1 MLRTR
6 SVVVGLVG
14 VLAMLALSGPAQ
26 AQMTA
31 ATAEV
36 VRLVGRVDLMP
47 KGQAAWTA
55 ASLGARLREGDQI
68 RALAGGAADLN
79 LPDGSTILVAENT
92 RFAVTKLDYD
102 TANRD
107 RDISVHV
114 VAGKVRAQVQQAGVT
129 LARTRQS
136 NFNISTPTGVA
147 AVRGTIMVVAT
158 NPDTKETLVFVFPSP
173 GQAPG
178 SARATFFPKGGGAG
192 VVVSAGT
199 FVRQVGTAPPGTP
212 TPVGNL
218 PVTVQAALATAQ
230 NTSTANSGELITINV
245 TLPSA
250 QDIQNTLNSGGTG
263 AGAGAGDQTVSTAGG
278 TTGGTGACPSC
289 GQDMNSNQNLLPPCP
304 TSATSPSPPPP
315 AGSCR

>member
-1 MLRTR
+1 MNMLRTR

-14 VLAMLALSGPAQ
+14 LLAMLALSGPAQ

-68 RALAGGAADLN
+68 RALAGGSADLN

-230 NTSTANSGELITINV
+230 NTSTANSNALVVITV
-245 TLPSA
+245 TLPSS
-250 QDIQNTLNSGGTG
+250 QEIENLVNSGG
-263 AGAGAGDQTVSTAGG
+263 AGAGAGDQSVT
-278 TTGGTGACPSC
+278 TTGGCPGCPPIAPPSTIGRDLASNCPQPGSSPGGA
-289 GQDMNSNQNLLPPCP
+289 
-304 TSATSPSPPPP
+304 PP